1 MTHLLKLASA
11 FDARDVIGAIGV
23 GSLAYGLYQVYPPA
37 AFIVTGAIGVYV
49 GLFGT
54 R

>member
-1 MTHLLKLASA
+1 MSALLKLANA
-11 FDARDVIGAIGV
+11 FDARDVIGALGV
-23 GSLAYGLYQVYPPA
+23 GALAFGLHQVYPPA
-37 AFIVTGAIGVYV
+37 AFIVPGAIGVYV